1 MIDPTGLRAAAAR
14 AREAGGVVRAVSE
27 LADLVEQFCD
37 QYAAPNPEP
46 GYQWRIVID
55 GDPGRRPPHIGCWID
70 VVDGDFQNLN
80 VVGRLEF
87 RAKPVDAAPRTC
99 SADSSPE
106 PTPGAGDSR

>member
-1 MIDPTGLRAAAAR
+1 MTEPA
-14 AREAGGVVRAVSE
+14 
-27 LADLVEQFCD
+27 
-37 QYAAPNPEP
+37 AAPNPGP
-46 GYQWRIVID
+46 GYQWRIIID
-55 GDPGRRPPHIGCWID
+55 GDPGRRAPHIGRWID

>member
-1 MIDPTGLRAAAAR
+1 MTEPA
-14 AREAGGVVRAVSE
+14 
-27 LADLVEQFCD
+27 
-37 QYAAPNPEP
+37 AAPNPGP
-46 GYQWRIVID
+46 GYQWRILID

-87 RAKPVDAAPRTC
+87 RAKPVGAAARTY